1 MGMFLGSIHM
11 VGLLRSTIDCIAG
24 TVLPFLINIIKY
36 DCVPSQRTDI
46 IAVYITSIS
55 LYKKNVKT
63 EKV

>member
-1 MGMFLGSIHM
+1 MGMFLGSVHM
-11 VGLLRSTIDCIAG
+11 IGLLRSTINCIAG
-24 TVLPFLINIIKY
+24 MALLFPTNIIKY

>member
-1 MGMFLGSIHM
+1 M